1 METISVG
8 DKIIKPCKDGM
19 RFHFDNSGG
28 TLLIHYNFP
37 TLEEKQAFKDKI
49 SIRFAIANELIFILV
64 RMGSL
69 NWNDCVYYR
78 YNQYNHKEKEINFPV
93 ILDGMGIFVHA
104 MFIDATTGML
114 LAQKAIGCE
123 TDGSRKFIETIKNQK
138 EVNNYNEVLNKTLR
152 FYPTSYLVKHSIKL
166 F

>member
-8 DKIIKPCKDGM
+8 DKIIRPCKDGM
-19 RFHFDNSGG
+19 RFHFDNNGG

-64 RMGSL
+64 RMGNL
-69 NWNDCVYYR
+69 NWSDCVYYR
-78 YNQYNHKEKEINFPV
+78 HNHKEKEINFPV
-93 ILDGMGIFVHA
+93 ISDNMGILIHV
-104 MFIDATTGML
+104 MFIDATTGIL
-114 LAQKAIGCE
+114 LAQKVIGCE
-123 TDGSRKFIETIKNQK
+123 TDGSRKFIEAIKNQK
-138 EVNNYNEVLNKTLR
+138 EINSYDEVLKKTLR
-152 FYPTSYLVKHSIKL
+152 FYSTSYLVENSIKL